1 VDFPGRPVKLRR
13 HYFIAK
19 MTISRSDPLA
29 CHVCGAPSLL
39 AIPSYHKLSRV
50 ASDCK
55 VWPSGGQLALCSQC
69 GCAQA
74 VLDARWHQDAAA
86 IYANYSIYHQAQ
98 GAEQS
103 VFDQISGAP
112 LARSASLVQRLHAAS
127 LLPDRG
133 RMMDFGCGNGGLLR
147 SFAAVFK
154 EWTMAGLELYDDRRK
169 EIESIER
176 VECLYTPPMAGV
188 PGSFDLVTFSHALE
202 HIESPLD
209 RLIQIRD
216 KLKPNG
222 LVLIQVPDCAV
233 NPFMFLVAD
242 HASHFCLPVLQ
253 RLVQQAGYQ
262 VLVAAND
269 WVPKELTVIGRKET
283 HPLSHDWTNEG
294 YMNLAALNAS
304 VQWLERLASQARAIS
319 NRKPFGIFGTSIAGT
334 FLFGELGNSV
344 DFFVDE
350 DPNRPG
356 QVTCGRPIYAPNEVP
371 AGSHIFLGLA
381 PVVAAKVLDRVRTM
395 NINARFYPPPPLPN
409 ASI

>member
-1 VDFPGRPVKLRR
+1 
-13 HYFIAK
+13 
-19 MTISRSDPLA
+19 LA
-29 CHVCGAPSLL
+29 VC
-39 AIPSYHKLSRV
+39 
-50 ASDCK
+50 
-55 VWPSGGQLALCSQC
+55 SGC

-74 VLDARWHQDAAA
+74 ILDARWHHDAAA
-86 IYANYSIYHQAQ
+86 IYANYSIYHQSE
-98 GAEQS
+98 GAEQN

-112 LARSASLVQRLHAAS
+112 LARSASLVQRLHAES
-127 LLPDRG
+127 LLPNRG

-154 EWTMAGLELYDDRRK
+154 EWTLTGLELDDDRRQ

-176 VECLYTPPMAGV
+176 VERFYTPPMAGI
-188 PGSFDLVTFSHALE
+188 PGLFDLITFSHALE

-209 RLIQIRD
+209 CLIQIRD
-216 KLKPNG
+216 KLKPDG

-269 WVPKELTVIGRKET
+269 WVPKELTIVGRKDDQ
-283 HPLSHDWTNEG
+283 PVSHAWSDEG
-294 YMNLAALNAS
+294 CMRADALNAS
-304 VQWLERLASQARAIS
+304 VQWLEQLSNQARAIS
-319 NRKPFGIFGTSIAGT
+319 NRKPFGIFGTSIAAA
-334 FLFGELGNSV
+334 FLFGELGESV

-356 QVTCGRPIYAPNEVP
+356 RVWCGRPIYAPSRVP
-371 AGSHIFLGLA
+371 HGSHIFIGLA
-381 PVVAAKVLDRVRTM
+381 PMIAAKVLARASSI